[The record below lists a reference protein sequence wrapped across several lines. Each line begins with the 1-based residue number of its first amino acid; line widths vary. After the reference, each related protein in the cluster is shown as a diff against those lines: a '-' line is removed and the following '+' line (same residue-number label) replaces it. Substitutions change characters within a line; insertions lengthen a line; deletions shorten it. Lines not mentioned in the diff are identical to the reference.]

1 MFFEKRL
8 SFIKEVNVSKKE
20 EKKEELIQ
28 KIKEKEQ
35 QIEMFRK
42 RMKTSDLCADLYDKA
57 LVEKAVL
64 KKELEELEKSKLL
77 RLVNKFVPKDKKN
90 KLICDY
96 FKE

>member
-1 MFFEKRL
+1 M
-8 SFIKEVNVSKKE
+8 SKKE
-20 EKKEELIQ
+20 EKREELIR
-28 KIKEKEQ
+28 KIQEKEQ

-77 RLVNKFVPKDKKN
+77 KLVNKFVPKDKKN

-96 FKE
+96 FKD